1 MNENLPNIIV
11 GEHSLQYVGPTSF
24 FDLAVEEQIS
34 QGVVIANRLKDIIK
48 TQGLFSVIGG
58 KEYAKVEG
66 WQVCGLFLKTHTRE
80 REVTRLDDGSYKAC
94 IDIVRDDSGA
104 VVGNGS
110 AICGK
115 DEKRWANADE
125 YARRSMAITR
135 AIGKAYRSRFSW
147 IVNLAGYESTPEE
160 EMPTKEKESAKK
172 VGDKS
177 RDIKEE
183 LSEKNAKAYNDLDPD
198 DIERLQTY
206 FESNSD
212 KIKPEH
218 HLIIAQKLNGK
229 PWYKLPAIAKE
240 VTHAAR

>member
-1 MNENLPNIIV
+1 MNENLPEV
-11 GEHSLQYVGPTSF
+11 AQSKAVAHQSF
-24 FDLAVEEQIS
+24 FGMEPHEQVTYATKMATVLA
-34 QGVVIANRLKDIIK
+34 DIIEK
-48 TQGLFSVIGG
+48 QKLYSTIGG
-58 KEYAKVEG
+58 KNHVRVEG
-66 WQVCGLFLKTHTRE
+66 WQTLGTFIGITARE
-80 REVTRLDDGSYKAC
+80 REVTRLADGSYVAFVDLIKFS
-94 IDIVRDDSGA
+94 DGT
-104 VVGNGS
+104 VVGGASSLCSVN
-110 AICGK
+110 
-115 DEKRWANADE
+115 EKRWGSADE
-125 YARRSMAITR
+125 FARRSMAITR
-135 AIGKAYRSRFSW
+135 ATGKAFRSNFAW
-147 IVNLAGYESTPEE
+147 IITLAGYEPCPAE
-160 EMPTKEKESAKK
+160 EMPDREEAPKK
-172 VGDKS
+172 VVQKADKS